1 MVDRQ
6 RHGDKI
12 DLVLR
17 ELYLPTIS
25 NKETN
30 SLLAPFSDH
39 DQIQAAMFD
48 IGNDRSPGLDGFPSE
63 FFKTYWPI
71 PRNHVIQAINR
82 FLSTKLL
89 LKEWNCSLPFLF
101 RKLILWKR
109 YITYD
114 LLAFVMSSIN
124 MLRNAWSTA

>member
-30 SLLAPFSDH
+30 SLLAPFSDQ
-39 DQIQAAMFD
+39 DIQSAMFD
-48 IGNDRSPGLDGFPSE
+48 IATDKSPGLDGFPSE

-71 PRNHVIQAINR
+71 LRTHVIQAVNC
-82 FLSTKLL
+82 FLSNGLL
-89 LKEWNCSLPFLF
+89 LKEWNLSLLV
-101 RKLILWKR
+101 LIP
-109 YITYD
+109 
-114 LLAFVMSSIN
+114 
-124 MLRNAWSTA
+124 